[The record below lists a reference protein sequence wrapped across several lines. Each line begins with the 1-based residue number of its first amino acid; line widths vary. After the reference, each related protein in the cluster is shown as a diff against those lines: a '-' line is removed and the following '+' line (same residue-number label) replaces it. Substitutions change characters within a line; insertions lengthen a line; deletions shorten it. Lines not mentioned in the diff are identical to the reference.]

1 MLQVHSKHGFV
12 GNRPH
17 TCSHCLSDSVPSGN
31 TKISRLHLLPYITL
45 PKLWNLVAPSPYSLA
60 ISSVDLGYQF
70 RAALGLGKFWSKLSE
85 KMSAEQ
91 LHETSSRVTAKWLKE
106 KKSLASNCLLY
117 TFCFLSKTHQKC
129 LWTNL
134 SSRSLTRLMRKP
146 KRFPP
151 KSKLTLVSS

>member
-31 TKISRLHLLPYITL
+31 TKISRLYLLPYITL
-45 PKLWNLVAPSPYSLA
+45 PKVWNLVAPSPYSLA

-91 LHETSSRVTAKWLKE
+91 LHETFISRHSQVAERE
-106 KKSLASNCLLY
+106 KKSRVQLLALH
-117 TFCFLSKTHQKC
+117 FLFS
-129 LWTNL
+129 
-134 SSRSLTRLMRKP
+134 
-146 KRFPP
+146 F
-151 KSKLTLVSS
+151 